1 MIKVGVDVNK
11 GERNKIVLIV
21 VCEVEDIDVVKEV
34 IKVGVNVK

>member
-1 MIKVGVDVNK
+1 MIKVGVDINM
-11 GERNKIVLIV
+11 GERYKIFLIV

>member
-1 MIKVGVDVNK
+1 MIKVGVDINM
-11 GERNKIVLIV
+11 GERNKIFLIV